1 MLRGAFEEMPPRNIS
16 HEVGAS
22 RWLRSALLGQMNM
35 GTARWETQK
44 VQGRDEVLRDI
55 ERRASAYSDTVVQ
68 DVRDVMHDYEVD
80 MYRLVLSIGK
90 HYGLDRA
97 YEIMSETVA
106 DKRLRWLD
114 QVKAELD
121 HAGTDVENGLGLYRK
136 YFRLTDDSFQILEQ
150 AEERVLFRRK
160 DYIDAIAYACDVLG
174 LDVIEVNNKVY
185 ARTMNLRFQRAGLA
199 LKNVVLEYRGGWYDE
214 VIERNAPK

>member
-1 MLRGAFEEMPPRNIS
+1 
-16 HEVGAS
+16 
-22 RWLRSALLGQMNM
+22 M
-35 GTARWETQK
+35 GTAKWETQK

-55 ERRASAYSDTVVQ
+55 QKRANAYGETVVR
-68 DVRDVMHDYEVD
+68 DVRAVMHDYEVD

-90 HYGLDRA
+90 HYGRDKA

-121 HAGTDVENGLGLYRK
+121 LTGTDIEKGFKMYRE
-136 YFRLTDDSFQILEQ
+136 YFKLTEDSCQILQ
-150 AEERVLFRRK
+150 LTQERVIFKRK
-160 DYIDAIAYACDVLG
+160 DFIDAIAYASEVLG

-185 ARTMNLRFQRAGLA
+185 ARTMNLMFQKLNLNLKNTVLDYHDGWYVEAIERAG
-199 LKNVVLEYRGGWYDE
+199 
-214 VIERNAPK
+214 